1 MTNNLSMLLKKY
13 SVPALFFIVG
23 LVLLIV
29 GITKEQDGMFMMASV
44 LLFIAGGLS
53 VLFSSGNFKSGI
65 LYIFGIAA
73 GIAGIFTIVMSY
85 KSVEDTST
93 YNNNYVKCKS
103 LSKQNLEDVRYI
115 QKAYADKNGKY
126 IGDWDSVEDFVK
138 NGTVPFV
145 EQQGVV
151 PNRKITSEENK
162 FLYTGNPPIDNNMT
176 EDEAYRL
183 SKWAAGPNYQADF
196 SNFRRDT
203 IQVGLMKYK
212 FDGKSYKASRVKAGF
227 GPFNVDSLKYI
238 PFTGGRE
245 TWKLEVL
252 DSVRMGETVFPAIK
266 VSGEIPFASIK
277 GKNGDKEEVYFGSLK
292 TSDTEGSWEVE

>member
-1 MTNNLSMLLKKY
+1 MLLKKY

-53 VLFSSGNFKSGI
+53 VVFSSGTFKTGV

-73 GIAGIFTIVMSY
+73 GIAGIFTVVMSY
-85 KSVEDTST
+85 KSVKDTST
-93 YNNNYVKCKS
+93 YNENYAFCKS
-103 LSKQNLEDVRYI
+103 ISKQNLEDVRYI

-126 IGDWDSVEDFVK
+126 LPTWDDVEDFVK

-145 EQQGVV
+145 ETQGVV
-151 PNRKITSEENK
+151 PNRKITPEENK

-183 SKWAAGPNYQADF
+183 SKWTAGPNYQADF
-196 SNFRRDT
+196 SNFKRDT
-203 IQVGLMKYK
+203 VQVSLMKYK
-212 FDGKSYKASRVKAGF
+212 FAGKTYIESREKAGF
-227 GPFNVDSLKYI
+227 GPFNADSLRYI

-245 TWKLEVL
+245 TWTMEVL
-252 DSVRMGETVFPAIK
+252 DSVKMGETSFPAIK
-266 VSGEIPFASIK
+266 VYGEIPFASIK
-277 GKNGDKEEVYFGSLK
+277 GKNGDREEMYFGSLK
-292 TSDTEGSWEVE
+292 TSDTEGSWETE